1 MQQKANRRAR
11 YFNKGY
17 LASLPRNSTL
27 PININSACDDI
38 GHGTHTASIA
48 AGNYVD
54 NASYYGYA
62 SGTAIGTAPRASVA
76 MYKAMSNVGSQPSDV
91 IAAIDQAVVDGVIAA
106 TRILELGDNEEMV
119 ASNQVSLV
127 ENTFGMDERSM
138 WTM

>member
-1 MQQKANRRAR
+1 M
-11 YFNKGY
+11 
-17 LASLPRNSTL
+17 SLIPWSSKLLLSGHTQESTR
-27 PININSACDDI
+27 PIIIS
-38 GHGTHTASIA
+38 SP
-48 AGNYVD
+48 NYDAFQAPKV
-54 NASYYGYA
+54 AF
-62 SGTAIGTAPRASVA
+62 TPRASVA

-127 ENTFGMDERSM
+127 ENTFGMDERFM